1 MIGFT
6 TSGVLIR
13 RIDYGDYDYI
23 LTFLTLDRG
32 KMSVIAKN
40 AKKSVKRFLGTL
52 ELFSLLEITCQYKT
66 RSGIAVL
73 KEAFIEEPF
82 EGIRTDMLKTA
93 YASYWAE
100 LISLFLEERVSQ
112 NRLFRLLV
120 YALSTLDSRDISP
133 HQLSL
138 LFQIR
143 FLNMLGLTP
152 HFESCGK
159 CRRELERFTQLK
171 IRFDLEKG
179 VIMCD
184 NCATEIKH
192 GRVLSKGTIKQLI
205 WLQNGDFQITE
216 RIRCS
221 VSTTAEGL
229 NFLEAFVPFHTGASP
244 RSLSVLRRIRR
255 DLVDT

>member
-32 KMSVIAKN
+32 KVSVIAKN

-66 RSGIAVL
+66 KNGLAVL

-82 EGIRTDMLKTA
+82 EGVRTDMLKTA

-100 LISLFLEERVSQ
+100 LLALFLEEGVNQ
-112 NRLFRLLV
+112 KRLFELLA
-120 YALSTLDSRDISP
+120 YALNALDALDISP
-133 HQLSL
+133 HQLSI

-143 FLNMLGLTP
+143 FVDMIGVTP
-152 HFESCGK
+152 HFESCCA
-159 CRRELERFTQLK
+159 CRRELEGLSQFK

-179 VIMCD
+179 AIICD

-192 GRVLSKGTIKQLI
+192 GKVLSKGTIKQLI
-205 WLQNGDFQITE
+205 WLQKGDFQITE

-221 VSTTAEGL
+221 ALTIAEGL
-229 NFLEAFVPFHTGASP
+229 HFLEAFVPFHTGTSP
-244 RSLSVLRRIRR
+244 KSLAVLRRIRR
-255 DLVDT
+255 DLAAH

>member
-1 MIGFT
+1 MTGFT
-6 TSGVLIR
+6 TSGILIR

-32 KMSVIAKN
+32 KVTVIAKN
-40 AKKSVKRFLGTL
+40 AKKSVKRFLGIL

-66 RSGIAVL
+66 KSGLSVL
-73 KEAFIEEPF
+73 KEAYLESPF

-93 YASYWAE
+93 YASYWSE
-100 LISLFLEERVSQ
+100 MIGLWLEEHVSQ
-112 NRLFRLLV
+112 EGLFKLLL
-120 YALSTLDSRDISP
+120 YALSALDSRGISP

-143 FLNMLGLTP
+143 FMDMLGFRP
-152 HFESCGK
+152 QFQSCGQ
-159 CRRELERFTQLK
+159 CMRDLEAFPYSK

-179 VIMCD
+179 VIICD

-192 GRVLSKGTIKQLI
+192 GRVLTKGTIKQLI
-205 WLQNGDFQITE
+205 WLQNGDFQMTE

-221 VSTTAEGL
+221 VFTTAEGL
-229 NFLEAFVPFHTGASP
+229 NFLEAFVPFHTGRAP
-244 RSLSVLRRIRR
+244 RSLSVLRQIREGF
-255 DLVDT
+255 